1 MQKLEFDVGALLER
15 IKAGDESAFEE
26 LIGRYEPLM
35 ISSVRRVLAKQPSLA
50 EEESEMLQEAR
61 CALYRASL
69 SYSTKQSGVTFGL
82 YAEICI
88 RNGLTSKFLRRVG
101 KSLYSLESMEE
112 SGEGVASPLED
123 ALETL
128 IQNESVALL
137 YSIISSALSPLE
149 YEVFRMHEEGLSTSE
164 IGEKLSRPQKSV
176 ENALARAVKKLRRL
190 LSSESI

>member
-1 MQKLEFDVGALLER
+1 MQRLEFDVGSILER

-26 LIGRYEPLM
+26 LICRYEPLM
-35 ISSVRRVLAKQPSLA
+35 VSSVRRVLAKQPSLT
-50 EEESEMLQEAR
+50 EEEAEMLQEAR
-61 CALYRASL
+61 YALYRASL
-69 SYSTKQSGVTFGL
+69 SYSTKQSAVTFGL

-88 RNGLTSKFLRRVG
+88 RNGLTSKFLRRAG
-101 KSLYSLESMEE
+101 KSPYSLESIEE
-112 SGEGVASPLED
+112 SGEGVASPMED

-137 YSIISSALSPLE
+137 YSIISSSLSPLE
-149 YEVFRMHEEGLSTSE
+149 YKVFRMHEEGMSTSE

-190 LSSESI
+190 LSAEFI